1 MILSLTTSVKSSRHF
16 QFSSAFLAVLILVSA
31 SPLAAAGNQARAN
44 PFFAFDNGVGRAEN
58 WSPEKQAETLARLGY
73 AGIGYTGVADL
84 AARQA
89 AFRAKGL
96 KIFNLY
102 VAVFVDRPVAYDL
115 ELTAALPQLAGTGTV
130 LWLTVQGRSPND
142 DRAVALVREL
152 ADAAAAHGVRIA
164 LYPHKGFFIATA
176 EDALRVLP
184 RIDRS
189 NVGLTINLCH
199 ELAAGHADRM
209 DAIVQACAK
218 HLMLV
223 SINGADRSGGWTEL
237 IRPLGEG
244 NFDVAGFLTSLD
256 RIGYTGPIGLQCY
269 NLKSQPEE
277 HLAKSFAVWRSYRGQ
292 PH

>member
-1 MILSLTTSVKSSRHF
+1 MNIAVRF
-16 QFSSAFLAVLILVSA
+16 PSAFLAALILVCA
-31 SPLAAAGNQARAN
+31 SSLAAAENPARTN

-73 AGIGYTGVADL
+73 AGIGYTGVTDL

-96 KIFNLY
+96 KIFYLY
-102 VAVFVDRPVAYDL
+102 VAVFVDRPVAYDP

-152 ADAAAAHGVRIA
+152 ADAAAKHGVKIA

-199 ELAAGHADRM
+199 ELAAGHVERM
-209 DAIVQACAK
+209 DAIVKACAK
-218 HLMLV
+218 HLLLV
-223 SINGADRSGGWTEL
+223 SINGADRTGGWPEL

-244 NFDVAGFLTSLD
+244 NFDVVRFLTSLD

-269 NLKSQPEE
+269 NLKFAPEE
-277 HLAKSFAVWRSYRGQ
+277 HLAKSIATWKGYPPSQR
-292 PH
+292 